1 MPVYIGGSNIGK
13 IYIGNQKIAKVYVGR
28 QLIYNDAVQCIQQGK
43 LLDSSCFS
51 RIENMSDL
59 SAYEG
64 YMADYPI
71 FGCQDQG
78 DYSSANPFDQSLSA
92 TGRLYFS
99 PSVYGEKCTMTYRI
113 FSSAR
118 WGSSSGYITI
128 GSTTII
134 DRDDRNAV
142 TDGYHVKPET
152 VRTTSFIISS
162 SNSVLTFH
170 IEYDGTSTFWAPSVW
185 VGVVSMKIGD

>member
-13 IYIGNQKIAKVYVGR
+13 VYIGNQKIAKVYVGN
-28 QLIYNDAVQCIQQGK
+28 QLIYNDMVQCIQQGK

-59 SAYEG
+59 SAYAG
-64 YMADYPI
+64 YMGDYPI
-71 FGCQDQG
+71 FGCKDEG
-78 DYSSANPFDQSLSA
+78 EYSNANPFDQRLSA

-134 DRDDRNAV
+134 DRDDRNV
-142 TDGYHVKPET
+142 ITDHVKPET

-162 SNSVLTFH
+162 TNSVLTFH
-170 IEYDGTSTFWAPSVW
+170 IEYDGTSTYWAPSVW